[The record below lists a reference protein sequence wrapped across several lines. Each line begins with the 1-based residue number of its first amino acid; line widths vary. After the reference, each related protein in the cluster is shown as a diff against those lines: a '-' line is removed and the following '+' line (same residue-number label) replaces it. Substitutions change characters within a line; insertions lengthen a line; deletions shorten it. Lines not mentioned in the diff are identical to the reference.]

1 MPCAKRRPGT
11 SPINTK
17 LWRQEKEG
25 RRNREKAGERPNKK
39 SRKQGNKKPKTKRT
53 HNKKK
58 HKSQEKKNVLR
69 RKPSLPSSCHLR
81 HRQVRP
87 LFSFCFYISCCK
99 NKKTRRR

>member
-17 LWRQEKEG
+17 LWRQEKKG
-25 RRNREKAGERPNKK
+25 RRDREKAGERPNKK

-53 HNKKK
+53 HNKKNTK
-58 HKSQEKKNVLR
+58 ARKRKTFSRENRLR
-69 RKPSLPSSCHLR
+69 LHLR

-87 LFSFCFYISCCK
+87 LFSFCFCISCCK